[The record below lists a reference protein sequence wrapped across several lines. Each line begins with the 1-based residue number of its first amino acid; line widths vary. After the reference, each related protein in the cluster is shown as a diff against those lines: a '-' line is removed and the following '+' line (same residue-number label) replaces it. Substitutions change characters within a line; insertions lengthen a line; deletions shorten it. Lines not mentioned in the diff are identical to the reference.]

1 MEPVNRF
8 TGLVAALDRENVDTD
23 AIIPKQFMK
32 STSTTGYGPYLFDS
46 WRYLDTGEF
55 GQDTSGR
62 PINPEF
68 PLNFPRYRG
77 AAVLLARANFG
88 CGSSREH
95 AAWAVHQYGF
105 KAVIAPS
112 FSDIFRNNAL
122 KNGLL
127 IVALG
132 AEVID
137 RLFREVEATPGYSV
151 TVDLPAQTVTTPD
164 GTAFG
169 FEIDAFRKT
178 CLLKGLDEVALA
190 LAQKDKIRAWE
201 QRAAAERPWLHAVEQ
216 GVGQG

>member
-1 MEPVNRF
+1 MEPVSRF
-8 TGLVAALDRENVDTD
+8 TGLVVALDRENVDTD

-62 PINPEF
+62 PVNPDF

-77 AAVLLARANFG
+77 ASVLLARANFG

-95 AAWAVHQYGF
+95 AAWAVHQYGIR
-105 KAVIAPS
+105 AVIAPS

-127 IVALG
+127 VVALP
-132 AEVID
+132 AEAVD
-137 RLFREVEATPGYSV
+137 QLFREVEAHVGYSV
-151 TVDLPAQTVTTPD
+151 TVDLPAQTVSTPD
-164 GTAFG
+164 GSTHG

-178 CLLKGLDEVALA
+178 CLMQGLDEVALA
-190 LAQKDKIRAWE
+190 LAQQDKIRAFE
-201 QRAAAERPWLHAVEQ
+201 KRAGAERPWLYSLD
-216 GVGQG
+216 GLPRG